1 MKPETHIIDTEED
14 MVTLGA
20 SLAETLS
27 GGDVILL
34 KGNLGAGKT
43 TIAKGIAKGLNVTE
57 VITSPTFTY
66 MQVYPANLTEKGI
79 TQLVH
84 IDTYRAENQQ
94 ALENIG
100 IMEFLF
106 DKETVSIIEWPEKIY
121 TLIKDRSYIDI
132 SIQHTKENSR
142 KITIIQNKK
151 K

>member
-1 MKPETHIIDTEED
+1 MKPETHIIHTEEE
-14 MVTLGA
+14 MIAFGA

-27 GGDVILL
+27 GGDIVLL
-34 KGNLGAGKT
+34 KGDLGAGKT
-43 TIAKGIAKGLNVTE
+43 TLAKGIAKGLGVTE

-100 IMEFLF
+100 IMEFVF

-121 TLIKDRSYIDI
+121 TLIQDKPYIEI
-132 SIQHTKENSR
+132 SIQHTNENSR
-142 KITIIQNKK
+142 KITMAQNKK